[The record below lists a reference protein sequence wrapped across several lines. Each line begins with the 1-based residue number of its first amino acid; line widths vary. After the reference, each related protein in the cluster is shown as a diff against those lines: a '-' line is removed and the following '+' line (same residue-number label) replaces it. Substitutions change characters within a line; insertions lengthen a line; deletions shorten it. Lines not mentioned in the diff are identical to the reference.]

1 VPRAFPVIEFAF
13 YQDFYYNINIL
24 VRIDMKRAFLFLFL
38 ITFALGSVFAQRT
51 PIVAIIPFEA
61 IGGRVT
67 PEEASRVTGL
77 VVAELNSWGSLN
89 VLQTETGAEYIVR
102 GTLSRVGN
110 SYILPADTADAR
122 SKKKLNESTEQ
133 AASLAELSIFSF
145 CSNIVQ
151 SVPLPNYLL
160 GTWQSTIN
168 MPDGPV
174 VCIIEFKSDR
184 TAKIER
190 YDTWEHRKNNSLR
203 YEGYG
208 TGNYSYAGYFVR
220 RTITVDSKQ
229 VQIDAM
235 TSFNF
240 KLEETLPEQTTVN
253 QSRLGI
259 QFNADKSAFDIIG
272 GSLPC
277 GRNYDGAAVYPSSY
291 IGFTWFTKI
300 K

>member
-1 VPRAFPVIEFAF
+1 
-13 YQDFYYNINIL
+13 
-24 VRIDMKRAFLFLFL
+24 MKRAFLFVFL
-38 ITFALGSVFAQRT
+38 IIFALGAVFAQRV
-51 PIVAIIPFEA
+51 PAIAIMPLEA
-61 IGGRVT
+61 TGGRVT
-67 PEEASRVTGL
+67 TDEASRITEQ
-77 VVAELNSWGSLN
+77 VVSELKSWGSLN
-89 VLQTETGAEYIVR
+89 VLQAEAGAEYVVR

-110 SYILPADTADAR
+110 NFVLEADTLDAR
-122 SKKKLNESTEQ
+122 SNKKLNGSKEQ

-145 CSNIVQ
+145 CSNVVQ

-184 TAKIER
+184 TARVER
-190 YDTWEHRKNNSLR
+190 YDTWEHKKNNSLR

-220 RTITVDSKQ
+220 RTMTVNSQ
-229 VQIDAM
+229 QILIDAM
-235 TSFNF
+235 TNFNLT
-240 KLEETLPEQTTVN
+240 LEETLPEQTSVS

-259 QFNADKSAFDIIG
+259 QFNAGRNAFEIIG

-277 GRNYDGAAVYPSSY
+277 GRNYDGAAVYPSAY
-291 IGFTWFTKI
+291 IGFTSFTKI
-300 K
+300 R

>member
-1 VPRAFPVIEFAF
+1 
-13 YQDFYYNINIL
+13 
-24 VRIDMKRAFLFLFL
+24 MKKAFLFLFC
-38 ITFALGSVFAQRT
+38 IFFALGAVFAQKT
-51 PIVAIIPFEA
+51 PVIAIIPFEA
-61 IGGRVT
+61 GSGRIT
-67 PEEASRVTGL
+67 AEDASRITGQ
-77 VVAELNSWGSLN
+77 VVAELNSWGSLK
-89 VLQTETGAEYIVR
+89 VLQTEDGAEYIVR

-110 SYILPADTADAR
+110 EFILSAITTDAK
-122 SKKKLNESTEQ
+122 SKKRLNDSVER
-133 AASLAELSIFSF
+133 ASSIAGLSIFSF
-145 CSNIVQ
+145 CSNAVQ

-160 GTWQSTIN
+160 GKWQSTVN

-184 TAKIER
+184 TALVER

-208 TGNYSYAGYFVR
+208 TGKYSYVGFFVK

-235 TSFNF
+235 SGFNLS
-240 KLEETLPEQTTVN
+240 LEETLPEQTSVN
-253 QSRLGI
+253 IGRLGI
-259 QFNADKSAFDIIG
+259 QFNGDKSAFTIVD

-277 GRNYDGAAVYPSSY
+277 GRNYDGPSVYPSAY
-291 IGFTWFTKI
+291 IGFTQFTKV

>member
-1 VPRAFPVIEFAF
+1 
-13 YQDFYYNINIL
+13 
-24 VRIDMKRAFLFLFL
+24 MKRAFLFLFFL
-38 ITFALGSVFAQRT
+38 TFALGAVFAQRT
-51 PIVAIIPFEA
+51 PVIAILPFEA
-61 IGGRVT
+61 IGGRAT
-67 PEEASRVTGL
+67 PEEASRITSQ
-77 VVAELNSWGSLN
+77 VVSELRSWGSLN
-89 VLQTETGAEYIVR
+89 VLQTEGGAEYIVR

-110 SYILPADTADAR
+110 DYILSADTIEAK

-133 AASLAELSIFSF
+133 AASLAGLSVFSF

-151 SVPLPNYLL
+151 SVPLPNYML

-174 VCIIEFKSDR
+174 VCIVEFKSDR
-184 TAKIER
+184 TARVER

-220 RTITVDSKQ
+220 RSVTVDSKP
-229 VQIDAM
+229 VPIDAM
-235 TSFNF
+235 ASFNLT
-240 KLEETLPEQTTVN
+240 LEETLPEQTSVN
-253 QSRLGI
+253 QNRLGI
-259 QFNADKSAFDIIG
+259 QFNADKNVFDIIG

-277 GRNYDGAAVYPSSY
+277 GRNYDGTTVYPSSY
-291 IGFTWFTKI
+291 IGFTHFTKI